1 MVHLIFGIPWLVVVV
16 RFIQPLPWIWS
27 IKASVAI
34 LLLVASQFHL
44 ISRLSSGSV
53 FDPEFPR
60 PLVIAFNVL
69 FGWIVLLAVFQIALD
84 VVSLAII
91 PLNGG
96 FPSAPAGLR
105 YAIGILVLGLSAYG
119 VRQAIRVPPLKDI
132 EIPVVGLPPE
142 FDGYRMVQLTDL
154 HISRLFPAAWTK
166 EVVSRTNALGADLIV
181 ITGDFIDGDVA
192 HRRNDVAPLAGLKA
206 HDGVYAIPGNHEH
219 FFDYQEWMRHLDMLG
234 MRMLSNSRVAL
245 KRRNAEIVLAGV
257 TDLSARGHSAPPPDL
272 AAAIKGVPAHTPHLI
287 ARSPADDGRESGRR
301 WCGASAVGAYP
312 WWHGSRPRPLDRAR
326 QWRLCLGS
334 IPSRSHDIIC
344 KQRNGYMAG
353 IRVKARSAIGTDQNH
368 PPRQNEVIGRHP
380 LNGFCAVVEESAGAC
395 LTGFR
400 GCESGGKTMP
410 RQPAAFRFPRSV
422 TGRDDLLDVA
432 GHPLAG

>member
-234 MRMLSNSRVAL
+234 MRMLSNSRVAP

-272 AAAIKGVPAHTPHLI
+272 AAAIKGVPAHTPILLLDHQPMMAEKAAAAGVALQLSGHTHGGMVLGLDRLI
-287 ARSPADDGRESGRR
+287 ARANGGFVSGRYQ
-301 WCGASAVGAYP
+301 VGAMTLYVNNGTAIWP
-312 WWHGSRPRPLDRAR
+312 GFALRLGVRSELTRITLRA
-326 QWRLCLGS
+326 
-334 IPSRSHDIIC
+334 
-344 KQRNGYMAG
+344 
-353 IRVKARSAIGTDQNH
+353 
-368 PPRQNEVIGRHP
+368 
-380 LNGFCAVVEESAGAC
+380 
-395 LTGFR
+395 
-400 GCESGGKTMP
+400 KTK
-410 RQPAAFRFPRSV
+410 
-422 TGRDDLLDVA
+422 
-432 GHPLAG
+432 